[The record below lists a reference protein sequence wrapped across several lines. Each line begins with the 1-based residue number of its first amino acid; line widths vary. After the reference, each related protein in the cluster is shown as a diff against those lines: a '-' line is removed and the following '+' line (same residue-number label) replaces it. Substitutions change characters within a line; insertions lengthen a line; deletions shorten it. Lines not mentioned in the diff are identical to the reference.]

1 MKVIIDRF
9 EGAYAICEKES
20 GEMSKIEK
28 SKLPTGVSEGDVIII
43 NGDNITIDRDET
55 QKRKDRIEKLLG
67 KLWE

>member
-20 GEMSKIEK
+20 GKMSKIEK
-28 SKLPTGVSEGDVIII
+28 SKLPSGVSEGDVIII
-43 NGDNITIDRDET
+43 DGDNITIDRDET
-55 QKRKDRIEKLLG
+55 QKRKDRIEKLMG